1 MTTTATMLGQSSSL
15 SPFAGPY
22 VGDML
27 GKGAALASMP
37 YQAYMGPLSAGQ
49 SQLQNQAFS
58 GLANLAVP
66 QASMAG
72 SFYRCRVH
80 PTYSSTSRGWS
91 NGSLYSCYR

>member
-37 YQAYMGPLSAGQ
+37 YEAYMGPLSAGE

-58 GLANLAVP
+58 GLANLALP
-66 QASMAG
+66 QASNKPWM
-72 SFYRCRVH
+72 VKWE
-80 PTYSSTSRGWS
+80 PIPLLQIMYSNSI
-91 NGSLYSCYR
+91 